1 VRDGPEAPG
10 DIGITGSPK
19 RVSFSAERE
28 PSIELAEKG
37 QRAEAKASPP
47 ARRKASPDA
56 LARPPKLLAASAV
69 GVAAPNPP
77 QPSPTPPG
85 PPEAGLR
92 RFGNWLVLG
101 LDGVRKRATCMCDCG
116 TILELAVHALE
127 EGATTSCGC
136 SKSTVA
142 PVDRSP
148 SFAFSRDLAALD
160 IRAASGRHRG
170 RT

>member
-1 VRDGPEAPG
+1 VSRQPRAPDEISIIEGQRD
-10 DIGITGSPK
+10 
-19 RVSFSAERE
+19 VSFLAERDA
-28 PSIELAEKG
+28 SATTAGKR
-37 QRAEAKASPP
+37 QRAK
-47 ARRKASPDA
+47 
-56 LARPPKLLAASAV
+56 ARPPKAVAASAG

-77 QPSPTPPG
+77 QPSPTAPA
-85 PPEAGLR
+85 PPEAELR

-101 LDGVRKRATCMCDCG
+101 LDGVGKRAACMCDCG
-116 TILELAVHALE
+116 TIREVAVHALE

-148 SFAFSRDLAALD
+148 SLAFSRDLAALEN
-160 IRAASGRHRG
+160 RAASGRHRR